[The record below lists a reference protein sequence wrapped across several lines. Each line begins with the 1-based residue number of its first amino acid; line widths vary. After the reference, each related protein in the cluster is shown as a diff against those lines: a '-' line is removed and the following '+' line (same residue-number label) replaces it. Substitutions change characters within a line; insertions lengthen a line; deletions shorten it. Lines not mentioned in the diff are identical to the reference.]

1 MAPSYR
7 PIVVYAVVIIL
18 TIHVLSLM
26 IARLKSAKIKFL
38 PDSTLLL
45 YIAGVILAWFSNII
59 DAPHETEFND
69 DKIRGTKLDKKG
81 IVKIF
86 NETFNVST
94 VQLAVDKGKVKGE
107 D

>member
-1 MAPSYR
+1 MAPSNR

-45 YIAGVILAWFSNII
+45 YIAGVILAWFSDII

-69 DKIRGTKLDKKG
+69 DDGS
-81 IVKIF
+81 IF
-86 NETFNVST
+86 SAAHYNSNTGAAFTLFRALHSVRAI
-94 VQLAVDKGKVKGE
+94 LAIP
-107 D
+107 